1 MICWEGERFLLGKIN
16 SVVFIPMF
24 KDQFLY
30 RLCKV
35 RWWYLMRILNGLLL
49 LFSKYCECDLLMSLK
64 VFGLVVCMAVGT
76 YKMSFISIIWYCT
89 LKLKN
94 KKQKININYFLFKL
108 VWHENPWNI
117 REDWMNFMKHWN
129 FISLTLTSTCLV
141 GYKRHIPVGRF
152 YCIVAK
158 WYSTSQNMSKGIIS
172 LNCDSKAEK
181 EGMYN

>member
-1 MICWEGERFLLGKIN
+1 MWFVN
-16 SVVFIPMF
+16 VFKSIWVGG
-24 KDQFLY
+24 LY
-30 RLCKV
+30 GCRDIQNELYFY
-35 RWWYLMRILNGLLL
+35 YLVLH
-49 LFSKYCECDLLMSLK
+49 SE
-64 VFGLVVCMAVGT
+64 T
-76 YKMSFISIIWYCT
+76 
-89 LKLKN
+89 

-129 FISLTLTSTCLV
+129 FISLILTSTCLV